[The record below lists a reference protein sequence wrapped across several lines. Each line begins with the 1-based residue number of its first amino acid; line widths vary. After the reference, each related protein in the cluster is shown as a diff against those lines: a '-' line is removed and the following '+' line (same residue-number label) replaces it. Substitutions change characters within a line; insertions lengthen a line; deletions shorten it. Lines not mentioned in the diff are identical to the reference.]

1 MSDISEI
8 RGYENRGESGF
19 WRLLVHLTGNTVR
32 IHTNSTHWTGKLAN
46 VESCYIS
53 LASTSSNG
61 GCSAR
66 LVYFPIR
73 QIRAVSD
80 I

>member
-1 MSDISEI
+1 MSDLTDW
-8 RGYENRGESGF
+8 RGHENRGESGF
-19 WRLLVHLTGNTVR
+19 RRLLVHLTGNTVR

-46 VESCYIS
+46 IESCYVS
-53 LASTSSNG
+53 LASTSANG

-80 I
+80 L